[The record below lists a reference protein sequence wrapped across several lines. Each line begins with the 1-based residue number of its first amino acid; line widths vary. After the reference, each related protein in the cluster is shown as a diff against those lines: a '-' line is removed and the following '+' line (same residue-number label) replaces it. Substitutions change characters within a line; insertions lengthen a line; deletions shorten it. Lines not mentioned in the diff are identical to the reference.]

1 MQMQLISCSVFIAD
15 TVIVRD
21 FSSSE
26 RFNFTLITCTQHS
39 VIQFY
44 RVIQKV
50 RAKLKERIEGLREN
64 NFRIG
69 IHVLRSYPESVEAI
83 EGREV

>member
-1 MQMQLISCSVFIAD
+1 
-15 TVIVRD
+15 
-21 FSSSE
+21 
-26 RFNFTLITCTQHS
+26 
-39 VIQFY
+39 
-44 RVIQKV
+44 VIQKV
-50 RAKLKERIEGLREN
+50 RAKLNERIKGLREN

>member
-1 MQMQLISCSVFIAD
+1 MHL
-15 TVIVRD
+15 
-21 FSSSE
+21 
-26 RFNFTLITCTQHS
+26 FNL
-39 VIQFY
+39 Y

-50 RAKLKERIEGLREN
+50 KDKLKERIEGLREN